1 MSEPRDVFVELRSR
15 LDGPGASVLDQL
27 KRVRAENGTITES
40 DLHELARESA
50 RPVAAIAG
58 AASFYADTDDSRC
71 GRRHI
76 RVCEGTSCVVATGGQ
91 HVARLERALGVRRGE
106 CAPDGSVSLQ
116 AVRCLGYCYASPAA
130 LDGDVP
136 RVGPDLGGL
145 LDSASI
151 GSASAAGSATAAG
164 GAGAGVGAGTPPAI
178 PFATTVDRPVVLAGL
193 VGGEPAWL
201 VWPEVLAA
209 GAPDRVLAEVTTS
222 GLRGRGG
229 AAFPVS
235 VKWTAA
241 AREPAPRHVVVNGD
255 EGDPGSYCDRL
266 LMERDPHRI
275 LEGMALSALAVGAR
289 HGLVLVRS
297 EYPAALERLGMAVR
311 EARAAGHLGENVH
324 GSGFDFDVEIVE
336 GAGSYVAGEETALL
350 HALEG
355 LRGEVRPRPPFPT
368 TRGYRGRP
376 TVVNNVETI
385 VAVPWIVRHG
395 GDAYA
400 RLGCPEEPG
409 TKLVCLSALFRRPGV
424 YEVEL
429 GVSLRHLVE
438 EVGGGLRAPHAL
450 RALQVGGPL
459 GGFLSPD
466 QLDLPLL
473 SGPLARAGAALGHGS
488 IVAVSTSMPA
498 VTLLRHMW
506 VFGAAESCGAC
517 APCRVGT
524 RHGLELAER
533 AELGEQAERPE
544 QGERAK
550 QAERS
555 PGDGT
560 AAVLAAQEPL
570 LDVMRVASM
579 CAFGRGMADAVRSL
593 TRVYR
598 DELGLGGADAAA
610 GERRPG

>member
-1 MSEPRDVFVELRSR
+1 MSEPREVFVELRSR
-15 LDGPGASVLDQL
+15 LGGPGASVLDQL
-27 KRVRAENGTITES
+27 KRIRAANGTITES
-40 DLHELARESA
+40 DLRQLADEPA
-50 RPVAAIAG
+50 RPVAAVAG
-58 AASFYADTDDSRC
+58 AASFYTDTDGGRY

-76 RVCEGTSCVVATGGQ
+76 RVCEGTSCLAATGGE
-91 HVARLERALGVRRGE
+91 HVARLERVLGVRRGG
-106 CAPDGSVSLQ
+106 CAPDGSVSLE

-145 LDSASI
+145 LTNGEA
-151 GSASAAGSATAAG
+151 AAGDFAAATAG
-164 GAGAGVGAGTPPAI
+164 PAI
-178 PFATTVDRPVVLAGL
+178 PFASTVRRPVVLAGL
-193 VGGEPAWL
+193 AGGEPAWR

-209 GAPDRVLAEVTTS
+209 GAVDRVLAEVTAS

-229 AAFPVS
+229 AAFPVAA
-235 VKWTAA
+235 KWTAA
-241 AREPAPRHVVVNGD
+241 AREPAPRYLVVNGD

-266 LMERDPHRI
+266 LMERDPHRV
-275 LEGMALSALAVGAR
+275 LEGMALAALAVGAR

-297 EYPAALERLGMAVR
+297 EYPAALERLRVAVR
-311 EARAAGHLGENVH
+311 EACAAGHLGEDVH
-324 GSGFDFDVEIVE
+324 RSGIDFDVEIVE

-355 LRGEVRPRPPFPT
+355 LRGDVRPRPPFPT
-368 TRGYRGRP
+368 TRGYLGRP

-385 VAVPWIVRHG
+385 AAVPWVVRHG
-395 GDAYA
+395 GAAYA
-400 RLGCPEEPG
+400 RLGRPEEPG

-429 GVSLRHLVE
+429 GVPLRHLVE
-438 EVGGGLRAPHAL
+438 DLGGGLRPPHTL

-488 IVAVSTSMPA
+488 LVAVDTSMPA

-506 VFGAAESCGAC
+506 AFGAAESCGAC
-517 APCRVGT
+517 APCRIGT
-524 RHGLELAER
+524 RHGLELAE
-533 AELGEQAERPE
+533 QAERAE
-544 QGERAK
+544 RAERGERAEPAMPAK
-550 QAERS
+550 RAT
-555 PGDGT
+555 GDGT
-560 AAVLAAQEPL
+560 ATVAAAQEPL
-570 LDVMRVASM
+570 LDVMGVASM
-579 CAFGRGMADAVRSL
+579 CAFGRGLADAVRSL

-598 DELGLGGADAAA
+598 DELGLGEADAAA
-610 GERRPG
+610 GQRHPG